1 MKIGF
6 ILLSNEQA
14 LQPSTRI
21 AALNM
26 FPHLRDAGW
35 QPFIAWQPETACERP
50 DLSHLDPDAL
60 ADCDVVLFQ
69 KVHGPSVVA
78 LARALAQRGVRTVY
92 SVCDLVQAEMAE
104 ACDLTLVISDYLKSL
119 YPTALQPRLR
129 VVHDGI
135 ENSALCKT
143 DWGEHRGSCHRR
155 LRAVLVTSAA
165 LYALP
170 HIGNP
175 PPWLQVDIVGRYVP
189 EERPLARLAAN
200 FRLLRSRRSWRA
212 RWQTLRFLLNP
223 RIRRIAWSPQRVEQA
238 LLEADIGILPI
249 ETTPA
254 AGAGGMPPPWQVKSA
269 NRLTLLMSAGLP
281 VASSLVPS
289 YAELL
294 VHGANGFL
302 AHDDVSWRWALEQL
316 RDPAL
321 RRRFGQRGRE
331 DALRSYSRQAQA
343 ASLLAALAE
352 LPRLP
357 PVARGNSAALKAL

>member
-6 ILLSNEQA
+6 ILLSNEDA

-26 FPHLRDAGW
+26 FTHLRDAGW
-35 QPFIAWQPETACERP
+35 QPFIAWQPENACERP
-50 DLSHLDPDAL
+50 DLSGLDPDTL
-60 ADCDVVLFQ
+60 ADCDVVFFQ

-92 SVCDLVQAEMAE
+92 SVCDLVQVEMAE

-119 YPTALQPRLR
+119 YPAALQARVR

-135 ENSALCKT
+135 ENSALCKAA
-143 DWGEHRGSCHRR
+143 WGAQRGSRGHP
-155 LRAVLVTSAA
+155 LRALLVTSAA
-165 LYALP
+165 QCALP
-170 HIGNP
+170 HIGTP
-175 PPWLQVDIVGRYVP
+175 PPWLQVDIVGRYAP
-189 EERPLARLAAN
+189 AERPLARLRADLH
-200 FRLLRSRRSWRA
+200 LLRSHRGWKL
-212 RWQTLRFLLNP
+212 RWQVLRFLWHP

-249 ETTPA
+249 DTTPA
-254 AGAGGMPPPWQVKSA
+254 GSEGRQPAWKVKSA

-281 VASSLVPS
+281 VISSPVPS

-294 VHGANGFL
+294 LHGRNGLL
-302 AHDDVSWRWALEQL
+302 AEDRAGWLSALAQL
-316 RDPAL
+316 RDPEL
-321 RRRFGQRGRE
+321 RSRFGRQGRE
-331 DALRSYSRQAQA
+331 DALRCYSREAQA

-352 LPRLP
+352 LSQPAPGSVRQH
-357 PVARGNSAALKAL
+357 AG

>member
-6 ILLSNEQA
+6 ILLSNENA

-26 FPHLRDAGW
+26 FPHLREAGW
-35 QPFIAWQPETACERP
+35 QPFIAWQPESACERP
-50 DLSHLDPDAL
+50 DLSGLDPDTL

-119 YPTALQPRLR
+119 YPAALQGRIR

-135 ENSALCKT
+135 ENSALCKA
-143 DWGEHRGSCHRR
+143 DWGAHHGSRR
-155 LRAVLVTSAA
+155 QPLRAVLVTSAA
-165 LYALP
+165 QCVLP
-170 HIGNP
+170 HIGFP
-175 PPWLQVDIVGRYVP
+175 PPWLHVDIVGRYMP
-189 EERPLARLAAN
+189 AERPLARLRADLH
-200 FRLLRSRRSWRA
+200 LLRSQRGWKA
-212 RWQTLRFLLNP
+212 RWQVLRFLWHP

-249 ETTPA
+249 DTTPGPTPDSVPA
-254 AGAGGMPPPWQVKSA
+254 WKVKSA

-281 VASSLVPS
+281 VVTSLVPS
-289 YAELL
+289 YAEVLQHGRNGLL
-294 VHGANGFL
+294 AKDRAEWL
-302 AHDDVSWRWALEQL
+302 SALEQM

-321 RRRFGQRGRE
+321 RSRFGRQGRE
-331 DALRSYSRQAQA
+331 DALRSYSRDAQA

-352 LPRLP
+352 MR
-357 PVARGNSAALKAL
+357 PVADGARLHSR